1 MDFCL
6 NFKWLLSSRMV
17 IRGKRN
23 KWILALANRCSST
36 SKISVSIIKLHI
48 VKILCKR
55 VFANLDKIVLLLMVL
70 MNLIIIWITRLR
82 TKIKIIRL
90 KCVNNGM
97 RRHLD
102 IALTEIN
109 ASSFMMK
116 EQVLS
121 WKEKLWVSKK
131 SKKISSR
138 QVWRSLILVR

>member
-17 IRGKRN
+17 IRGKRS

-36 SKISVSIIKLHI
+36 SKISVSITKLHT
-48 VKILCKR
+48 VKILCR
-55 VFANLDKIVLLLMVL
+55 LVFANLDKIVLLLMVL
-70 MNLIIIWITRLR
+70 MNLTIWITRVR

-109 ASSFMMK
+109 ANSFMMK

-131 SKKISSR
+131 RKKISSR
-138 QVWRSLILVR
+138 RVWRSLILVR

>member
-17 IRGKRN
+17 IRGKRS

-36 SKISVSIIKLHI
+36 SKISVSITKLHT

-70 MNLIIIWITRLR
+70 MNLTIWITRVR

-109 ASSFMMK
+109 ANSFMMK

-131 SKKISSR
+131 RKKISSR
-138 QVWRSLILVR
+138 RVWRSLILVR